1 MRDIAIIGGGING
14 CGIARDAAGRGLSV
28 LLAEKGDLASGTSS
42 ASTKLIHGGLRYLEH
57 YGFRLVR
64 ESLKE
69 REVLLSMAP
78 HIIRPLRFVLPHH
91 RGLRSAL
98 LIRAGLFV
106 YDHLGG
112 RRSLPQSTS
121 VDLSRAPAGR
131 PLKAGFMRG
140 FEYSDCWVDD
150 ARLVVLSAMDAA
162 ARGAQICVRTEVIS
176 ACRIDDHWQINL
188 RNTVSGRQKTVKAR
202 ALVNATGA
210 WMADTTAQP
219 ITSHALPRVRLVK
232 GSHIIVRKLFDHD
245 NAYIFQNS
253 DRRIIFAIPYERDY
267 TLIGTTDVDF
277 TGDLSMITISPEEID
292 YLCGAANEYFVRPI
306 TASDVVW
313 SYSGVRS
320 LQDDGQVS
328 AQDATR
334 DFVLALDGHRGEAP
348 LLSIVGGKIT
358 TYRHVAEE
366 ALKIL
371 APTFPHAGPSWT
383 RGTPLPG
390 GDFTAAS
397 GPEQLARD
405 LTTAIPQLGASTSER
420 LASTYG
426 TMARG
431 IMADITGP
439 EDLGIHFG
447 AGLYERE
454 VTHLIDNEWAMTADD
469 ILWRRTKLGLR
480 LSEGE
485 SGRLSDWLSVALQAE
500 HRRQRDQQADI
511 NHKASEKWPMR
522 RHQHYYRDCG
532 QSGDKTV
539 S

>member
-57 YGFRLVR
+57 YRFRLVR

-91 RGLRSAL
+91 RGLRSAF
-98 LIRAGLFV
+98 LIRVGLFV
-106 YDHLGG
+106 YDHLAG
-112 RRSLPQSTS
+112 RRSLPPSRA
-121 VDLSRAPAGR
+121 VDLSRTGANR
-131 PLKAGFMRG
+131 PLKAGFTRG

-150 ARLVVLSAMDAA
+150 ARLVVLNAMDAA
-162 ARGAQICVRTEVIS
+162 ARGAQIRVRTEVMS
-176 ACRIDDHWQINL
+176 ACRTDDHWQINL
-188 RNTVSGRQKTVKAR
+188 RNTVSGRQETAKAR

-210 WMADTTAQP
+210 WMADTTAQR
-219 ITSHALPRVRLVK
+219 IRSLAIPRVRLVR
-232 GSHIIVRKLFDHD
+232 GSHIVLRKLFDHD

-277 TGDLSMITISPEEID
+277 TGDIAKVTISPEEID
-292 YLCGAANEYFVRPI
+292 YLCGAANEYFANSIVP
-306 TASDVVW
+306 SDVVW

-320 LQDDGQVS
+320 LQDDGQTS
-328 AQDATR
+328 AQNATR
-334 DFVLALDGHRGEAP
+334 DFVLVLDGHGGEPP
-348 LLSIVGGKIT
+348 LLSVVGGKIT

-366 ALKIL
+366 ALKML
-371 APTFPHAGPSWT
+371 ASAFPHAGPSWT

-390 GDFTAAS
+390 GDFA
-397 GPEQLARD
+397 GNDRDRLARD
-405 LTTAIPQLGASTSER
+405 LASAFPALDAATADR
-420 LASTYG
+420 LSRTYG
-426 TMARG
+426 TMTRDIFAG
-431 IMADITGP
+431 IAQA
-439 EDLGIHFG
+439 EDLGTHFG

-454 VTHLIDNEWAMTADD
+454 VAHLVKNEWAMTADD
-469 ILWRRTKLGLR
+469 VLWRRTKLGLR

-485 SGRLSDWLSVALQAE
+485 CSRLSDWLSARAPS
-500 HRRQRDQQADI
+500 R
-511 NHKASEKWPMR
+511 AS
-522 RHQHYYRDCG
+522 
-532 QSGDKTV
+532 SAT
-539 S
+539 